1 LKDKRHWEILEWIIP
16 LTPNSYTHPIKY
28 LFRDTSIEI
37 EEFQF
42 YQTPLKYGG
51 DCEKTIV
58 IDAAVV
64 MLGSEWFWG
73 LTHG

>member
-1 LKDKRHWEILEWIIP
+1 LFFGHKVFIP
-16 LTPNSYTHPIKY
+16 LLLVYKY
-28 LFRDTSIEI
+28 PFRDTSIEI

-51 DCEKTIV
+51 DCEETIV

-64 MLGSEWFWG
+64 MLSSEYFEG
-73 LTHG
+73 FL